1 MRGRGLIR
9 AHEALR
15 HRRRTVALIWLVA
28 AALATGGLAMS
39 LAVFARQTT
48 VDQTFS
54 VGTISLG
61 VAPAGTLITFNGM
74 VPGNQVD
81 GALTIQN
88 DGTGDL
94 RYAMTSVAT
103 DPDSKHLRDALQ
115 LLVERRTGCGGPV
128 LEVLYDGPIAT
139 ASFGDP
145 AAGSDPGD
153 LTLGSG
159 ASEVLC
165 FRATLPLGADS
176 LLQGATTTATLTFRA
191 EQVSGNP

>member
-1 MRGRGLIR
+1 MLGPGLIR

-15 HRRRTVALIWLVA
+15 QRRRAVALIWLVA

-39 LAVFARQTT
+39 LAVFARQAA

-74 VPGNQVD
+74 VPGNQVE

-94 RYAMTSVAT
+94 RYAMTTVAT

-115 LLVERRTGCGGPV
+115 LQVERTTGCGGPV

-145 AAGSDPGD
+145 GTGSDPGD
-153 LTLGSG
+153 RTLGSG
-159 ASEVLC
+159 LSEVLC
-165 FRATLPLGADS
+165 FRATLPPGADS
-176 LLQGATTTATLTFRA
+176 QLQGATTTATLTFAA